1 VLSEHGTGDVAIRD
15 FLLRDRGQLTAYGL
29 ALCGLYL
36 HRLQDLPNRD
46 LVIQNLNQFL
56 VRDVD
61 NQTAWLQ
68 LPEQFSWYWYG
79 SENEAMAAFLQLK
92 LAATPQDPV
101 LPELV
106 KYLLNNRQHGSRWKS
121 TRDTALVI
129 ESLARYIEAT
139 GEDSPDMT
147 VEVLIDGQLRKTVQ
161 INRENLFG
169 FDGQLVLSGA
179 ELTSGQHTV
188 EIRRNGRGPVYFSAW
203 LTNFT
208 KEQQIAAAGLEV
220 RVQRNFFRLE
230 RDDQQT
236 DVRGSR
242 GQALSQQTL
251 KYRRIPIDGL
261 TELPSGTL
269 VEVELVLDSRNDY
282 EYLLLEDRK
291 PSGFEPVDQRSGY
304 VFDGLRAY
312 REFRDDRVSLFLST
326 LARGQHS
333 ISYQLRAETPG
344 QVTALPASVEGMYAP
359 ELVGNSTSLR
369 LNTVERP

>member
-1 VLSEHGTGDVAIRD
+1 
-15 FLLRDRGQLTAYGL
+15 
-29 ALCGLYL
+29 
-36 HRLQDLPNRD
+36 
-46 LVIQNLNQFL
+46 
-56 VRDVD
+56 
-61 NQTAWLQ
+61 
-68 LPEQFSWYWYG
+68 
-79 SENEAMAAFLQLK
+79 M
-92 LAATPQDPV
+92 
-101 LPELV
+101 
-106 KYLLNNRQHGSRWKS
+106 
-121 TRDTALVI
+121 
-129 ESLARYIEAT
+129 
-139 GEDSPDMT
+139 
-147 VEVLIDGQLRKTVQ
+147 
-161 INRENLFG
+161 LFR
-169 FDGQLVLSGA
+169 
-179 ELTSGQHTV
+179 SGQHTV
-188 EIRRNGRGPVYFSAW
+188 EIRRSGRGPVYFSAW

-208 KEQQIAAAGLEV
+208 KEEQIAAAGLEV

-242 GQALSQQTL
+242 GQALRQQTA

-261 TELPSGTL
+261 TGLPSGTL

-304 VFDGLRAY
+304 VYDGLRAY

-369 LNTVERP
+369 LSTVEGP